1 MNGVARHRGGGGLV
15 MGALCI
21 VLGIVLGMLLVVL
34 PAMARGESP
43 AVADECERGVLD
55 GGQDGMNVL
64 VYELCADRLTVGFR
78 SSDVIEKMSCGP
90 VGGIRLWMLANDDR
104 CAAQPAAESEQ
115 GYDLLEPLRGLGRA
129 TAAPVAK
136 RLTCSGGTMN
146 RATIVV
152 RNARAALLET
162 RTGDTLYER
171 VTRRFISQCARPGV

>member
-1 MNGVARHRGGGGLV
+1 MAVGLV

-21 VLGIVLGMLLVVL
+21 VLVTV
-34 PAMARGESP
+34 PAAAQDESAAIP
-43 AVADECERGVLD
+43 SDCERGVLD
-55 GGQDGMNVL
+55 GGQGGMNVL

-78 SSDVIEKMSCGP
+78 SSDVIEEMSCGP
-90 VGGIRLWMLANDDR
+90 VGGIRLWMSANDDR
-104 CAAQPAAESEQ
+104 CAAQPATESEQ
-115 GYDLLEPLRGLGRA
+115 VYDLLEPLRGLGRA

-146 RATIVV
+146 RATVVV

-162 RTGDTLYER
+162 RTGDTMYER